1 MCWSFKQLLH
11 CGRPL
16 SNFKLTAT
24 IKTKVKRTTNNA
36 MSKLCL
42 KDYDA
47 YGFDLDHT
55 LAKYNLVN
63 QIQLTY
69 NSLIDFLVH
78 QRGYDPEIRTDVGLH
93 KDFICKGLFV
103 DTEKGNII
111 KLSHSGK
118 ILRGSHGMR
127 MLTQEELVSAYG
139 PNLIWEH
146 YEHAREAV
154 RARAGNQE
162 FVFWENNFN
171 VPGIL
176 VAAQV
181 IDYLDKKNGGPLLS
195 YRDILWKDLQE
206 AVEEIYRFQ
215 AFGENSGYFFPVIKE
230 STSKYYQSSSEG
242 VKQWLLDLKQNNKCV
257 FLTTSSHIDF
267 ASLTASATLGEDWKS
282 YFDIIVSNA
291 RKPGFFQDHKPFL
304 SLDGFNEHEVVDYNS
319 LQQHGV
325 YSSGNHSDL
334 EKFISKLTGAD
345 KPKVVYFGDSLC
357 SDAFPVKTLTN
368 WDLIL
373 VLEEMEAE
381 GYHPHDNTHHYW
393 EPEERDRKI
402 VRKVNL
408 CVDEEEEAYLLSRQW
423 GSFFYHPEADP
434 LHDRH
439 MNTFWGEL
447 ITKYSDIA
455 IPSMEYI
462 AGLPLDHQF
471 TRFDHS
477 VDGSTDGF
485 SPAKPKPLLPL
496 VLSD

>member
-1 MCWSFKQLLH
+1 
-11 CGRPL
+11 
-16 SNFKLTAT
+16 
-24 IKTKVKRTTNNA
+24 

-42 KDYDA
+42 KDFDA

-69 NSLIDFLVH
+69 NSLVDFLVH
-78 QRGYDPEIRTDVGLH
+78 QRG
-93 KDFICKGLFV
+93 CKGLFV
-103 DTEKGNII
+103 DTEQGNII

-118 ILRGSHGMR
+118 ILRGSHGMG
-127 MLTQEELVSAYG
+127 MLSQEELVSAYG

-154 RARAGNQE
+154 RARA
-162 FVFWENNFN
+162 
-171 VPGIL
+171 
-176 VAAQV
+176 
-181 IDYLDKKNGGPLLS
+181 
-195 YRDILWKDLQE
+195 
-206 AVEEIYRFQ
+206 
-215 AFGENSGYFFPVIKE
+215 
-230 STSKYYQSSSEG
+230 
-242 VKQWLLDLKQNNKCV
+242 
-257 FLTTSSHIDF
+257 
-267 ASLTASATLGEDWKS
+267 DWKS
-282 YFDIIVSNA
+282 YFDIIVTNA
-291 RKPGFFQDHKPFL
+291 RKPGFFQDQKPFL
-304 SLDGFNEHEVVDYNS
+304 SLDGVKEHEVVDYNS

-402 VRKVNL
+402 VRNVNL
-408 CVDEEEEAYLLSRQW
+408 CVDEEEEAYLLSQQW

-447 ITKYSDIA
+447 ITKYTDIA

>member
-78 QRGYDPEIRTDVGLH
+78 QRGYDPELRTDVGLH
-93 KDFICKGLFV
+93 KDFM
-103 DTEKGNII
+103 
-111 KLSHSGK
+111 
-118 ILRGSHGMR
+118 GSHGMR

-154 RARAGNQE
+154 RARA
-162 FVFWENNFN
+162 
-171 VPGIL
+171 
-176 VAAQV
+176 AAQV

-304 SLDGFNEHEVVDYNS
+304 SLDYNS

>member
-1 MCWSFKQLLH
+1 
-11 CGRPL
+11 
-16 SNFKLTAT
+16 
-24 IKTKVKRTTNNA
+24 

-42 KDYDA
+42 KDFDA

-69 NSLIDFLVH
+69 NSLVDFLVH
-78 QRGYDPEIRTDVGLH
+78 QRG
-93 KDFICKGLFV
+93 CKGLFV
-103 DTEKGNII
+103 DTEQGNII

-118 ILRGSHGMR
+118 ILRGSHGMG
-127 MLTQEELVSAYG
+127 MLSQEELVSAYG

-154 RARAGNQE
+154 RARAGNQK
-162 FVFWENNFN
+162 FAFWENYFD

-176 VAAQV
+176 VAAQQT
-181 IDYLDKKNGGPLLS
+181 P
-195 YRDILWKDLQE
+195 
-206 AVEEIYRFQ
+206 
-215 AFGENSGYFFPVIKE
+215 
-230 STSKYYQSSSEG
+230 SKYYQPSSEG

-257 FLTTSSHIDF
+257 FLTTSSHIDY
-267 ASLTASATLGEDWKS
+267 ASLTASTILGEDWKS
-282 YFDIIVSNA
+282 YFDIIVTNA
-291 RKPGFFQDHKPFL
+291 RKPGFFQDQKPFL
-304 SLDGFNEHEVVDYNS
+304 SLDGVKEHEVVDYNS

-402 VRKVNL
+402 VRNVNL
-408 CVDEEEEAYLLSRQW
+408 CVDEEEEAYLLSQQW

-447 ITKYSDIA
+447 ITKYTDIA

-471 TRFDHS
+471 ARFDHS